1 MTKSVRSTWMVNM
14 KINIKFIKEKDLFE
28 LQIIDPHLRSHFL
41 LTRRVLNDL
50 RVLIERV
57 MVDTAKS
64 K

>member
-1 MTKSVRSTWMVNM
+1 M

-57 MVDTAKS
+57 MVDTARK
-64 K
+64 KGQ